1 MLLLIRPAAFA
12 CNTQTTINNF
22 FQQQS
27 DYLSQEDSHNEALRE
42 FDNLVETLRSADI
55 ETVVV
60 QDTVEHST
68 PDSIFPNNWVSF
80 HAEGHVLYPM
90 FAPNRRLERQLN
102 IWKMLKP
109 TCPLIDLTH
118 QENSGRFL
126 EGTGSL
132 VLDRLHRIAY
142 ASLSERTHP
151 DLVRHWC
158 EIMSYTPVIFNA
170 MQTIQGERLP
180 IYHTNVMMSIGENF
194 ALWCPTS
201 IDTIDERNFVENSL
215 KQGNRDI
222 IEITEMQMWG
232 YAGNILQVHNRKKQP
247 HIILSTTAENI
258 LSGIA
263 LDSLARHGKILSA
276 PIPTIERLGGGSVR
290 CMVAEVY

>member
-55 ETVVV
+55 ETIVV
-60 QDTVEHST
+60 QDTAEFST

-80 HAEGHVLYPM
+80 HPEGHVLYPM
-90 FAPNRRLERQLN
+90 FAPNRRLERELN

-109 TCPLIDLTH
+109 TFPLIDLTH
-118 QENSGRFL
+118 EENSGRFL

-158 EIMSYTPVIFNA
+158 ETMSYTPVIFNA

-194 ALWCPTS
+194 ALWCPSS
-201 IDTIDERNFVENSL
+201 IDTIDERIFVENSL

>member
-27 DYLSQEDSHNEALRE
+27 DYVSPEDSHKEALRE

-55 ETVVV
+55 ETIVV
-60 QDTVEHST
+60 QDTAEHST

-80 HAEGHVLYPM
+80 HPDGHVLYPM
-90 FAPNRRLERQLN
+90 FAPNRRLERELN

-109 TCPLIDLTH
+109 TLPLIDLTH
-118 QENSGRFL
+118 EENSGRFL

-194 ALWCPTS
+194 ALWCPSS

-247 HIILSTTAENI
+247 HIILSTTAANI
-258 LSGIA
+258 LSGSA